1 MSIEILDPTHEGG
14 ASAFAL
20 APRLTTLEGATIAL
34 LSNGKRGTLAF
45 FNAFEHELVEH
56 HGVAGVIRLTKAN
69 YSAPAEAGL
78 LDDAQRWNALVAGI
92 GD

>member
-1 MSIEILDPTHEGG
+1 MSLEILDPTHEGSSVAFQAAARL
-14 ASAFAL
+14 AS
-20 APRLTTLEGATIAL
+20 LEGAHIAV
-34 LSNGKRGTLAF
+34 LSNGKKGTIPF
-45 FNAFEHELVEH
+45 FNALEREFIET
-56 HGVAGVIRLTKAN
+56 HGAAMVTRLTKMN